1 MSSFVAS
8 VSATVASTRGLK
20 RMSFAIPLSSS
31 EISTFVKTAT
41 HKAVKN
47 PRRAITAVSVIGYKF
62 LTKHTTKHSAIFVDT
77 IRETIHDVVIGLQ
90 GVTAEFS
97 MSKWTLRSVL

>member
-31 EISTFVKTAT
+31 EISTFVETAT

-47 PRRAITAVSVIGYKF
+47 PGRAITAVSVIGYKF
-62 LTKHTTKHSAIFVDT
+62 LTKHTTKHSAIFVD
-77 IRETIHDVVIGLQ
+77 IKRYN
-90 GVTAEFS
+90 S
-97 MSKWTLRSVL
+97 

>member
-1 MSSFVAS
+1 
-8 VSATVASTRGLK
+8 
-20 RMSFAIPLSSS
+20 MSFAIPLSSS
-31 EISTFVKTAT
+31 EISTFVETAT

-47 PRRAITAVSVIGYKF
+47 PGRAITAVSVIGYKF
-62 LTKHTTKHSAIFVDT
+62 LTNIPPSLSILSGT

-97 MSKWTLRSVL
+97 MSKWTWRSVL

>member
-8 VSATVASTRGLK
+8 VSSTRGLK

-31 EISTFVKTAT
+31 EISTFVQTAT

-47 PRRAITAVSVIGYKF
+47 PGRAITAVSVIGYKF
-62 LTKHTTKHSAIFVDT
+62 LTKHTTKHSAIFVD
-77 IRETIHDVVIGLQ
+77 IKRYN
-90 GVTAEFS
+90 S
-97 MSKWTLRSVL
+97 